1 MKDSV
6 CPGLFFVQGG
16 KKQMNEMLKYAYDF
30 TLSEQIVEQAEENR
44 PYDADNEILYSN
56 LYNKINYERV
66 EFLIKR
72 GSQSEKIN
80 DFLDDYIQKKSE
92 VISKILL
99 SYLDSD
105 MDIIA
110 LAKKRTSDAISTKEM
125 VSKSE
130 KISRIGIYLRRDND
144 DQMRLFEF
152 LRELDSISRSH
163 IFCVLMTD
171 YIDKFHGNEEMTVA
185 EKLVMIQ
192 HKQELIRKQLKKIQ
206 KDSGLSKEDFETV
219 LKVHKIIF

>member
-1 MKDSV
+1 
-6 CPGLFFVQGG
+6 
-16 KKQMNEMLKYAYDF
+16 MNEMLKYAYDF

-80 DFLDDYIQKKSE
+80 DFLDDYIQEKSE

-125 VSKSE
+125 ASKSE
-130 KISRIGIYLRRDND
+130 KLSRIGIYLRRDND

-219 LKVHKIIF
+219 LKAHKIIF

>member
-1 MKDSV
+1 
-6 CPGLFFVQGG
+6 
-16 KKQMNEMLKYAYDF
+16 MNEMLKYAYDF

-80 DFLDDYIQKKSE
+80 DFLDDYIQEKSE

-192 HKQELIRKQLKKIQ
+192 HKQELIRKQLEKIQ

>member
-1 MKDSV
+1 
-6 CPGLFFVQGG
+6 
-16 KKQMNEMLKYAYDF
+16 MNEMLKYAYDF

-80 DFLDDYIQKKSE
+80 DFLDDYIQEKSE

-171 YIDKFHGNEEMTVA
+171 YIDKFHGNEKMTVA

>member
-1 MKDSV
+1 
-6 CPGLFFVQGG
+6 
-16 KKQMNEMLKYAYDF
+16 MNEMLKYAYDF

-80 DFLDDYIQKKSE
+80 DFLDDYIQEKSE

-99 SYLDSD
+99 SYLESD

-219 LKVHKIIF
+219 LKAHKIIF

>member
-1 MKDSV
+1 
-6 CPGLFFVQGG
+6 
-16 KKQMNEMLKYAYDF
+16 MNEMLKYAYDF

-44 PYDADNEILYSN
+44 PYDVDNEILYSN

-80 DFLDDYIQKKSE
+80 DFLDDYIQEKSE

-130 KISRIGIYLRRDND
+130 KISRICIYLRRDND

>member
-1 MKDSV
+1 
-6 CPGLFFVQGG
+6 
-16 KKQMNEMLKYAYDF
+16 MNEMLKYAYDF

-80 DFLDDYIQKKSE
+80 DFLDDYIQEKSE

>member
-1 MKDSV
+1 
-6 CPGLFFVQGG
+6 
-16 KKQMNEMLKYAYDF
+16 MNEMLKYAYDF

-80 DFLDDYIQKKSE
+80 DFLDDYIQEKSE

-125 VSKSE
+125 ASKSE
-130 KISRIGIYLRRDND
+130 KLSRIGIYLRRDND

-192 HKQELIRKQLKKIQ
+192 HKQELIRKQLEKIQ

>member
-1 MKDSV
+1 
-6 CPGLFFVQGG
+6 
-16 KKQMNEMLKYAYDF
+16 MNEMLKYAYDF

-80 DFLDDYIQKKSE
+80 DFLDDYIQEKSE

-130 KISRIGIYLRRDND
+130 KISRICIYLRRDND

-171 YIDKFHGNEEMTVA
+171 YIDKFYGNEEMTVA

-192 HKQELIRKQLKKIQ
+192 HKQELIRKQLEKIQ

-219 LKVHKIIF
+219 LKAHKIIF

>member
-1 MKDSV
+1 
-6 CPGLFFVQGG
+6 
-16 KKQMNEMLKYAYDF
+16 MNEMLKYAYDF

-80 DFLDDYIQKKSE
+80 DFLDDYIQEKSE

-99 SYLDSD
+99 SYLESD

>member
-6 CPGLFFVQGG
+6 CPGLFFRARR

-80 DFLDDYIQKKSE
+80 DFLDDYIQEKSE

>member
-1 MKDSV
+1 
-6 CPGLFFVQGG
+6 
-16 KKQMNEMLKYAYDF
+16 MNEMLKYAYDF

-80 DFLDDYIQKKSE
+80 DFLDDYIQEKSE

-192 HKQELIRKQLKKIQ
+192 HKQELIRKQLEKIQ

-219 LKVHKIIF
+219 LKAHKIIF

>member
-1 MKDSV
+1 
-6 CPGLFFVQGG
+6 
-16 KKQMNEMLKYAYDF
+16 MNEMLKYAYDF

-56 LYNKINYERV
+56 LYNKVNYERV

-80 DFLDDYIQKKSE
+80 DFLDDYIQEKSE

>member
-1 MKDSV
+1 
-6 CPGLFFVQGG
+6 
-16 KKQMNEMLKYAYDF
+16 MNEMLKYAYDF

>member
-1 MKDSV
+1 
-6 CPGLFFVQGG
+6 
-16 KKQMNEMLKYAYDF
+16 MNEMLKYAYDF

-80 DFLDDYIQKKSE
+80 DFLDDYIQEKSE

-130 KISRIGIYLRRDND
+130 KVSRIGIYLRRDND

>member
-1 MKDSV
+1 
-6 CPGLFFVQGG
+6 
-16 KKQMNEMLKYAYDF
+16 MNEMLKYSYDF

>member
-1 MKDSV
+1 
-6 CPGLFFVQGG
+6 
-16 KKQMNEMLKYAYDF
+16 MNEMLKYAYDF

-80 DFLDDYIQKKSE
+80 DFLDDYIQEKSE

-219 LKVHKIIF
+219 LKAHKIIF

>member
-1 MKDSV
+1 
-6 CPGLFFVQGG
+6 
-16 KKQMNEMLKYAYDF
+16 MNEMLKYAYDF

-80 DFLDDYIQKKSE
+80 DFLDDYIQEKSE

-130 KISRIGIYLRRDND
+130 KISRICIYLRRDND

-163 IFCVLMTD
+163 IFCLLMTD
-171 YIDKFHGNEEMTVA
+171 YIYKFHGNEEMTVA

-192 HKQELIRKQLKKIQ
+192 HKQELIRKQLEKIQ

-219 LKVHKIIF
+219 LKAHKIIF

>member
-1 MKDSV
+1 
-6 CPGLFFVQGG
+6 
-16 KKQMNEMLKYAYDF
+16 MNEMLKYAYDF

-66 EFLIKR
+66 EFLMKR

-80 DFLDDYIQKKSE
+80 DFLDDYIQEKSE

-219 LKVHKIIF
+219 LKAHKIIF

>member
-1 MKDSV
+1 
-6 CPGLFFVQGG
+6 
-16 KKQMNEMLKYAYDF
+16 MNEMLKYAYDF

-80 DFLDDYIQKKSE
+80 DFLDDYIQEKSE

-192 HKQELIRKQLKKIQ
+192 HKQELIRKKLKKIQ

-219 LKVHKIIF
+219 LKAHKIIF